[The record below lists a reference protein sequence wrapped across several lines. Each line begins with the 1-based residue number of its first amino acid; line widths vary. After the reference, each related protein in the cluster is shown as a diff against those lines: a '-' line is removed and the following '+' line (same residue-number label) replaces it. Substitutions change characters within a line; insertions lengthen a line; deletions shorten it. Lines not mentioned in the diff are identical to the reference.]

1 MLCCLLV
8 TSAVGLEGLL
18 PLLTLLEGLLDDTFE
33 DPEAADTD
41 LAPPPSVGLSGVC
54 CWVEDEVAEDGPEAG
69 VDVEVAGA
77 MVADMAS

>member
-1 MLCCLLV
+1 MCFENYVSPCVLCCLLV

-33 DPEAADTD
+33 DPEAAETD

-54 CWVEDEVAEDGPEAG
+54 RPG
-69 VDVEVAGA
+69 
-77 MVADMAS
+77 

>member
-1 MLCCLLV
+1 MCFENYVSPCVLCCLLV

-41 LAPPPSVGLSGVC
+41 LAPPPSVGLSGVLRP
-54 CWVEDEVAEDGPEAG
+54 GG
-69 VDVEVAGA
+69 FF
-77 MVADMAS
+77 